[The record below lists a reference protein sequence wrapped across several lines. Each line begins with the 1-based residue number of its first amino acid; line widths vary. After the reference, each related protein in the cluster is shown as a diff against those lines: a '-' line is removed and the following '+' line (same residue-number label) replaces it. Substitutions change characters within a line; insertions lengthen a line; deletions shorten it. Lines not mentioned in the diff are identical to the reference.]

1 MAIRYVKDFE
11 FPSAAGYTKSSPS
24 KVTGP
29 MFAKGG
35 KVEAEKAPKGL
46 MVIIG
51 VGKPKGPMKKADGGG
66 VTGPYDINNMEQMP
80 SDAGK
85 GALEGGRLGAI
96 SDRERRMMRAA
107 AARRHPGEG
116 TISDSERRA
125 MERQTE
131 APYKKGGKVDSVP
144 VKDIKSGK
152 IPQSTDEDF
161 YGKAKDMPMPT
172 RRPSMMKKGGYAEG
186 GMKAEQGVA
195 LPDMS
200 PEKEMFEVYDRQS
213 GDVVGTYGS
222 LKRASR
228 AVDRRDNEYGGY
240 RYGHRPVS
248 KAKGGAVHDDAAQDK
263 AMIKSMIKPSALKK
277 AMGGPAVQMAKS
289 NAVEASM
296 KGQKKTGYADGGDIT
311 LAPPRMASPLQ
322 AMAARTRSV
331 PVAPR
336 GPMIPQQAPM
346 AAMQAAAPGGARIG
360 VGRARAGQPNV
371 GAIRAAMARSASQ
384 AMPENAPAVMKKGGK
399 VKC

>member
-11 FPSAAGYTKSSPS
+11 FPSAAGFSDSAPS

-51 VGKPKGPMKKADGGG
+51 VGKPKGEVKKSRGGPEYIDK
-66 VTGPYDINNMEQMP
+66 GPD
-80 SDAGK
+80 
-85 GALEGGRLGAI
+85 
-96 SDRERRMMRAA
+96 
-107 AARRHPGEG
+107 
-116 TISDSERRA
+116 T
-125 MERQTE
+125 
-131 APYKKGGKVDSVP
+131 SVP
-144 VKDIKSGK
+144 VKGMKGTK
-152 IPQSTDEDF
+152 NQSTDEDF

-172 RRPSMMKKGGYAEG
+172 RRPATMKKGG
-186 GMKAEQGVA
+186 M
-195 LPDMS
+195 
-200 PEKEMFEVYDRQS
+200 
-213 GDVVGTYGS
+213 T
-222 LKRASR
+222 
-228 AVDRRDNEYGGY
+228 
-240 RYGHRPVS
+240 
-248 KAKGGAVHDDAAQDK
+248 HDDAAQDK

-336 GPMIPQQAPM
+336 GPMIPQQADMP
-346 AAMQAAAPGGARIG
+346 ARGMQAAAPGGARIG
-360 VGRARAGQPNV
+360 VGMRRPGQPNV
-371 GAIRAAMARSASQ
+371 GAIRAAMARAATQ
-384 AMPENAPAVMKKGGK
+384 AMPESAPSMMKKGGK